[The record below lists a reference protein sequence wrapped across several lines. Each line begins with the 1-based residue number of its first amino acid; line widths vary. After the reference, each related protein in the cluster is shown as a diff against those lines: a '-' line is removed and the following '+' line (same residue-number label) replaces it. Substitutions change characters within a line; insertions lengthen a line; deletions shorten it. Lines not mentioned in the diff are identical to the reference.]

1 MKKLSY
7 ILLLLLFTA
16 AIMLCGCGKEKA
28 EPKVKDIEFTLV
40 PDEDLPDALAAII
53 EEKKTGDMMLTYA
66 TDNELYIVRGY
77 GTRPTNGYDIQVKNC
92 YLTDNNITFTTSLIG
107 PAEDENT
114 TSMPSY
120 PYIVVKTEYLEQP
133 IKFETE

>member
-1 MKKLSY
+1 
-7 ILLLLLFTA
+7 
-16 AIMLCGCGKEKA
+16 MLCGCGKEKN

-92 YLTDNNITFTTSLIG
+92 YMTESNIMFVTSLIG

>member
-1 MKKLSY
+1 MKKKSFM
-7 ILLLLLFTA
+7 LLLLICMSVAL
-16 AIMLCGCGKEKA
+16 LCGCKKKED
-28 EPKVKDIEFTLV
+28 EPKLKDIDFTLV
-40 PDEDLPDALAAII
+40 PEDDLPDALAAII

-77 GTRPTNGYDIQVKNC
+77 GSRPTSGYDIQVKNC
-92 YLTDNNITFTTSLIG
+92 YLTESNIMFTTKLVG

-114 TSMPSY
+114 TSLPSY
-120 PYIVVKTEYLEQP
+120 PYVVVKTEYMEQP

>member
-1 MKKLSY
+1 MKKISF
-7 ILLLLLFTA
+7 ILLLLICMSVSL
-16 AIMLCGCGKEKA
+16 LCGCKKEED
-28 EPKVKDIEFTLV
+28 EPKLKDIDFTLV
-40 PDEDLPDALAAII
+40 PEEDLPDALSAII

-77 GTRPTNGYDIQVKNC
+77 GSRPTSGYDIQVKNC
-92 YLTDNNITFTTSLIG
+92 YLTENNIMFTTKLVG

-120 PYIVVKTEYLEQP
+120 PYVVVKTEYMEQP